1 MGFGGD
7 RVLWIRSYCQ
17 LHSARRHSV
26 ADSPRLPRIVWA
38 LWFQGEENAPE
49 IVRCCLAS
57 WRQRNPG
64 WQVVVLDRST
74 LARYADVGLPQATFE
89 SLGVQM
95 QANLVRLALLLR
107 HGGVWADATTL
118 CVRPLDEVIHELV
131 VPSGF
136 FAFTNASRERMLS
149 NWFLAAL
156 PQHPIVAALH
166 TRLIGY
172 FRAHPPRPP
181 YHRWQRLLHKLAR
194 EAFKVHPAATRLW
207 LSRPVIAL
215 TGRYPYFLFHYT
227 FADLLAR
234 DRPFRALWSRT
245 PRRLNGLGKT
255 LSRLALRP
263 VDDVGA
269 AAAVAQ
275 AASGAL
281 FKLSWKNPAVAAIP
295 AGTLLAESLAPY
307 RDGSAAAEP

>member
-1 MGFGGD
+1 VGD
-7 RVLWIRSYCQ
+7 
-17 LHSARRHSV
+17 H
-26 ADSPRLPRIVWA
+26 PPLPRIVWA

-57 WRQRNPG
+57 WRRLNPG

-131 VPSGF
+131 APSGF
-136 FAFTNASRERMLS
+136 FAFTNASQERLLS

-156 PQHPIVAALH
+156 PQHPIVAGLR

-172 FRAHPPRPP
+172 FSAHPPSPRD
-181 YHRWQRLLHKLAR
+181 HRWQRLLHKLAR
-194 EAFKVHPAATRLW
+194 ELFKVHPAATRLW

-234 DRPFRALWSRT
+234 DKPFRALWSRT
-245 PRRLNGLGKT
+245 PRLFNRLGKT
-255 LSRLALRP
+255 LSRLALCAA
-263 VDDVGA
+263 DDAIA
-269 AAAVAQ
+269 AAAVAN
-275 AASGAL
+275 AVSGGL

-295 AGTLLAESLAPY
+295 AGTLLAEALAPY
-307 RDGSAAAEP
+307 RDAPEAGEG

>member
-1 MGFGGD
+1 VGD
-7 RVLWIRSYCQ
+7 
-17 LHSARRHSV
+17 H
-26 ADSPRLPRIVWA
+26 PPLPRIVWA

-57 WRQRNPG
+57 WRRLNPG

-131 VPSGF
+131 APSGF
-136 FAFTNASRERMLS
+136 FAFTNASRERLLS

-156 PQHPIVAALH
+156 PQHPIVAGLR

-172 FRAHPPRPP
+172 FSAHPPSPRD
-181 YHRWQRLLHKLAR
+181 HRWQRLLHKLAR
-194 EAFKVHPAATRLW
+194 ELFKVHPAATRLW

-234 DRPFRALWSRT
+234 DKPFRALWSRT
-245 PRRLNGLGKT
+245 PRLFNRLGKT
-255 LSRLALRP
+255 LSRLALCAA
-263 VDDVGA
+263 DDAIA
-269 AAAVAQ
+269 AAAVAN
-275 AASGAL
+275 AVSGGL

-295 AGTLLAESLAPY
+295 AGTLLAEALAPY
-307 RDGSAAAEP
+307 RDAPEAGEG

>member
-1 MGFGGD
+1 
-7 RVLWIRSYCQ
+7 
-17 LHSARRHSV
+17 
-26 ADSPRLPRIVWA
+26 
-38 LWFQGEENAPE
+38 
-49 IVRCCLAS
+49 VRCCLAS
-57 WRQRNPG
+57 WRRLNPG

-131 VPSGF
+131 APSGF
-136 FAFTNASRERMLS
+136 FAFTNASRERLLS

-156 PQHPIVAALH
+156 PQHPIVAGLR

-172 FRAHPPRPP
+172 FSAHPPSPRD
-181 YHRWQRLLHKLAR
+181 HRWQRLLHKLAR
-194 EAFKVHPAATRLW
+194 ELFKVHPAATRLW

-234 DRPFRALWSRT
+234 DKPFRALWSRT
-245 PRRLNGLGKT
+245 PRLFNRLGKT
-255 LSRLALRP
+255 LSRLALCAA
-263 VDDVGA
+263 DDASA
-269 AAAVAQ
+269 AAAVAN
-275 AASGAL
+275 AVSGGL

-295 AGTLLAESLAPY
+295 AGTLLAEALAPY
-307 RDGSAAAEP
+307 RDAPEAGEG

>member
-1 MGFGGD
+1 METS
-7 RVLWIRSYCQ
+7 L
-17 LHSARRHSV
+17 
-26 ADSPRLPRIVWA
+26 RLPRIVWA

-57 WRQRNPG
+57 WRRLNPG
-64 WQVVVLDRST
+64 WQVIVLNRST
-74 LARYADVGLPQATFE
+74 LARYADVGLSQATFE

-131 VPSGF
+131 EPSGF
-136 FAFTNASRERMLS
+136 FAFTNISRERMLS

-156 PQHPIVAALH
+156 PQHPIVEGLH

-172 FRAHPPRPP
+172 FSAHPPQGHV
-181 YHRWQRLLHKLAR
+181 HRWQRLLHKLAR

-234 DRPFRALWSRT
+234 DQSFRALWRRT
-245 PRRLNGLGKT
+245 PKRLNRLGKT
-255 LSRLALRP
+255 LSRLALCS

-269 AAAVAQ
+269 TVAITH
-275 AASGAL
+275 AASGGL
-281 FKLSWKNPAVAAIP
+281 FKLSWKNSAVSSIP
-295 AGTLLAESLAPY
+295 AGTILAQSLSPY
-307 RDGSAAAEP
+307 RDALGVVES

>member
-1 MGFGGD
+1 MGD
-7 RVLWIRSYCQ
+7 
-17 LHSARRHSV
+17 H
-26 ADSPRLPRIVWA
+26 PPLPRIVWA

-57 WRQRNPG
+57 WRRLNPG

-131 VPSGF
+131 APSGF
-136 FAFTNASRERMLS
+136 FAFTNASRERLLS

-156 PQHPIVAALH
+156 PQHPIVAGLR

-172 FRAHPPRPP
+172 FSAHPPSPRD
-181 YHRWQRLLHKLAR
+181 HRWQRLLHKLAR
-194 EAFKVHPAATRLW
+194 ELFKVHPAATRLW

-234 DRPFRALWSRT
+234 DKPFRALWSRT
-245 PRRLNGLGKT
+245 PRLFNRLGKT
-255 LSRLALRP
+255 LSRLALCAA
-263 VDDVGA
+263 DDASA
-269 AAAVAQ
+269 AAAVAN
-275 AASGAL
+275 AASGGL

-295 AGTLLAESLAPY
+295 AGTLLAEALAPY
-307 RDGSAAAEP
+307 RDAPEAGEG